1 MARVPG
7 KKTDGRRD
15 WAAFRKEE
23 ELVDIYWLG
32 QNLRLNIKA
41 GTAEAKSCIICK
53 AVETHLT
60 DL

>member
-7 KKTDGRRD
+7 KTDERRD
-15 WAAFRKEE
+15 WAAFRKER

-32 QNLRLNIKA
+32 QNLRLNVKA
-41 GTAEAKSCIICK
+41 RTAEAKSCIICE

>member
-7 KKTDGRRD
+7 KTDGRRD
-15 WAAFRKEE
+15 WAAFRKEG
-23 ELVDIYWLG
+23 ELVDIYWF
-32 QNLRLNIKA
+32 NVKA
-41 GTAEAKSCIICK
+41 GTAEAKSCIICE